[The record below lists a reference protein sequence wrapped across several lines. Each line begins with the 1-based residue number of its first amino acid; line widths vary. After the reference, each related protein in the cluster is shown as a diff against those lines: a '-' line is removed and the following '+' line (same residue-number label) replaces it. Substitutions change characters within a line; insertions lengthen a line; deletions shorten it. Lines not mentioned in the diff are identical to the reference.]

1 MTITPEKA
9 VEILKKSGCLP
20 NIMEHSLLVAE
31 VTKAICDNLK
41 DKSQISTD
49 LAVCGA
55 ILHDVTKTQSLQT
68 GEHHDISGGI
78 YMRELGEEK
87 IASIIESHVA
97 LKEFSIE
104 APLNEEEIVHYA
116 DKRVKHSEIVT
127 INERIEDLIIRY
139 GNTPERKKDIAS
151 RIHFLR
157 DLENKIQSR
166 MTASIDSVIP
176 K

>member
-1 MTITPEKA
+1 MTITIEKA
-9 VEILKKSGCLP
+9 VQILKESGCLP
-20 NIMEHSLLVAE
+20 NILEHSLLVAE

-41 DKSQISTD
+41 DKSQINTD

-78 YMRELGEEK
+78 YMRERGQEK
-87 IASIIESHVA
+87 IARIIESHVA
-97 LKEFSIE
+97 LKDFSTE
-104 APLNEEEIVHYA
+104 SPLKEEEIVHYA

-127 INERIEDLIIRY
+127 IAERIDDLIIRY
-139 GNTPERKKDIAS
+139 GNTPERKEDIAS

-166 MTASIDSVIP
+166 MTANIDSVIP

>member
-1 MTITPEKA
+1 MMITPEKA
-9 VEILKKSGCLP
+9 LEILEKSGCLP
-20 NIMEHSLLVAE
+20 NIMEHSLLVAD
-31 VTKAICDNLK
+31 VTRAICENLK
-41 DKSQISTD
+41 DNSAINTD

-55 ILHDVTKTQSLQT
+55 ILHDVTKTQSLKT

-87 IASIIESHVA
+87 IAHIIESHVE
-97 LKEFSIE
+97 LNFFSIE
-104 APLNEEEIVHYA
+104 SPLNEEEIVHYA

-127 INERIEDLIIRY
+127 IDERIDDLIIRY
-139 GNTPERKKDIAS
+139 GNTPERKEDIAS

-157 DLENKIQSR
+157 DLEKKIQSQ
-166 MTASIDSVIP
+166 MITSIDSVIL